1 MVVLER
7 RAALGTLTTPA
18 STGAFRLQFDN
29 PEEIATV
36 REGVELFDAFAER
49 TGLDGWDLGLRH
61 GGYLFCSL
69 TDATLERSRRLVAR
83 QREWGLTDV
92 ELLSGDEARA
102 RWPWLSDDVRGAR
115 YRAGDGWLDVKRLT
129 AGYATAAS
137 NAARIPSASPGGGA
151 TFVTRAPV
159 TEITRTG
166 ERVSGVRTARGDVAT
181 DTVIVAAGPFAARV
195 AAMAGVDIVLRPTLR
210 QKMVIPELPSVPA
223 DAPMT
228 IEEET
233 AAHWRPS
240 MRGCL
245 ALFTDPDTQ
254 PGEPH
259 DPVPIEHEWAF
270 GLLDPSSD
278 HALARVAP
286 FWRDAWADGASSV
299 HWYLQAGQYEYTP
312 DRRPYLGPVGPAGAA
327 SQRRLLGPRNH
338 GRSGRQP
345 AGGGPAHRS
354 CGPGDEPVSPGSPIC
369 RSGAR
374 HPLDQDHRWIEL
386 NHARPEHVSVLSPSW
401 PTPAERADRQPHRR
415 GRAVDRDATAGD
427 RLRPVEPAWH
437 DMPDEVWAPGQPVH
451 LAGRRN
457 RHRTDAGP
465 RR

>member
-1 MVVLER
+1 MSQPTVRFADAPPAKADAVVIGGGVIGCATAFFAARAGLRVVVLER

-36 REGVELFDAFAER
+36 REGIELFDAFGER

-69 TDATLERSRRLVAR
+69 TEATLERSRRLVAS
-83 QREWGLTDV
+83 QRDWGLTDV
-92 ELLSGDEARA
+92 ELFGGDEARA
-102 RWPWLSDDVRGAR
+102 RWPWLSGDVLGAR

-129 AGYATAAS
+129 AGYAAAAS
-137 NAARIPSASPGGGA
+137 NAARIPDATPGGGA
-151 TFVTRAPV
+151 TFVTRAAV
-159 TEITRTG
+159 TEITRDG
-166 ERVSGVRTARGDVAT
+166 ERVSGVRTAHGNVAT
-181 DTVIVAAGPFAARV
+181 DTVIVAAGPFTARV
-195 AAMAGVDIVLRPTLR
+195 AAMAGVDVVLRPTLR
-210 QKMVIPELPSVPA
+210 QKLVIPELPSVPA

-245 ALFTDPDTQ
+245 ALFTDADTQ

-299 HWYLQAGQYEYTP
+299 HWYLMAGQYEYTP
-312 DRRPYLGPVGPAGAA
+312 DRRPYLGPVGPDGLHLNGGYSGHGIMAGTGGSRLVVDLLTGSADRAA
-327 SQRRLLGPRNH
+327 NPF
-338 GRSGRQP
+338 
-345 AGGGPAHRS
+345 
-354 CGPGDEPVSPGSPIC
+354 
-369 RSGAR
+369 
-374 HPLDQDHRWIEL
+374 
-386 NHARPEHVSVLSPSW
+386 RPDR
-401 PTPAERADRQPHRR
+401 TFAER
-415 GRAVDRDATAGD
+415 
-427 RLRPVEPAWH
+427 EH
-437 DMPDEVWAPGQPVH
+437 DI
-451 LAGRRN
+451 L
-457 RHRTDAGP
+457 
-465 RR
+465 